1 MDLRRRLWQP
11 RLVRIARLLVVA
23 LAPCF
28 GAGLVSAACADDG
41 PVCIEGVKL
50 WADRGSDPVCIVG
63 DLVVENRTADE
74 LGVLDRVESVT
85 GSVLVHTCPELVT
98 LPAWPLLKGIGGSL
112 SISNND
118 SLVEV
123 EGFPALEELGG
134 NLYIAENPVLVS
146 VRIGS
151 GVTTVGSVFFALNPS
166 WTDVDG
172 LSSLTE
178 IDGDVKVAGNAAL
191 EHLRLPALTR
201 ISGDL
206 SLIDNPLLQ
215 SLDFPALEDVGS
227 AISISENSAL
237 VTIAGFP
244 ALRAAG
250 HAFIN
255 RNNGLRRII
264 VPPMLDLSGV
274 LEIRGNGALEQI
286 TAPDSFRMDPSA
298 RLIIAENPV
307 LEELTGF
314 SGLESMGG
322 LEIDGNAGLLR
333 VSGFAD
339 LRRLQAYD
347 LKITRNASLVG
358 DASWFPELRSASAL
372 WVFGN
377 PSLEPSIVDALLAR
391 VAVDGETRVGDNG
404 GEFTALDPCPWP
416 DDGVCDAE
424 GPYGT
429 ELCVSDPE
437 DCG

>member
-1 MDLRRRLWQP
+1 
-11 RLVRIARLLVVA
+11 VRIARILILA
-23 LAPCF
+23 RAPCL
-28 GAGLVSAACADDG
+28 GAGLVSAACADG
-41 PVCIEGVKL
+41 GSACIEGVEL

-85 GSVLVHTCPELVT
+85 GSVIVHTCPEIET
-98 LPAWPLLKGIGGSL
+98 LPVWPLLTRIGGSL

-118 SLVEV
+118 SLVDV

-134 NLYIAENPVLVS
+134 KLYVAENPVLVS

-166 WTDVDG
+166 WTDVGG
-172 LSSLTE
+172 LSSLAE
-178 IDGDVKVAGNAAL
+178 IDGDVKIVENAVL

-206 SLIDNPLLQ
+206 SLIDNQLLQ
-215 SLDFPALEDVGS
+215 SLDFPVLEDVGA
-227 AISISENSAL
+227 AISISGNPAL
-237 VTIAGFP
+237 STVEGFP

-255 RNNGLRRII
+255 RNDGLRRII
-264 VPPMLDLSGV
+264 
-274 LEIRGNGALEQI
+274 
-286 TAPDSFRMDPSA
+286 
-298 RLIIAENPV
+298 
-307 LEELTGF
+307 
-314 SGLESMGG
+314 
-322 LEIDGNAGLLR
+322 
-333 VSGFAD
+333 
-339 LRRLQAYD
+339 
-347 LKITRNASLVG
+347 
-358 DASWFPELRSASAL
+358 
-372 WVFGN
+372 GN
-377 PSLEPSIVDALLAR
+377 PSLEPSIIDALLAR

-404 GEFTALDPCPWP
+404 GEFTSLDPCPWP
-416 DDGVCDAE
+416 DDGICDAE